1 MGSHSGYIRTTKEI
15 GPESEA
21 ISSCRARAIMT
32 DQRRPRVGIIG
43 AGVSGVLAAA
53 HLIETSVDVTVF
65 ERLSELGGVW

>member
-1 MGSHSGYIRTTKEI
+1 
-15 GPESEA
+15 
-21 ISSCRARAIMT
+21 MT

-65 ERLSELGGVW
+65 ERLSEPGGVW